1 MFGIRINTNCCDSRK
16 AWYRISRDGTV
27 GKHNSSGDDYIR
39 VAWPKSKVRADVCEI
54 VNRWIR
60 EGRFSVNGAM
70 GGERSYGPM
79 FGWGEGAGPTQQN
92 SDSKG
97 SRLSLPPGVGLRG
110 RETQQGYHK
119 SSASVPSW
127 DLQVPDKPKDASTVV
142 NFGWGSSMESKEESV
157 PTTKNMNSTCAKLE
171 QKLPSDLFFKHP
183 NDTLPTASS
192 ALKSLATG
200 DSVNADPTIPRSPT
214 FQVCKASGATST
226 GKRDAASPHS
236 RSGLGSLPLAV
247 APLPG
252 LINPAEANRCG
263 LLTLPPNSDGF
274 GASAFLEKK
283 QPTETPNKLDAHLS
297 IQNGVSS
304 PGLTLSENSG
314 DQMFGTS
321 KMKATTDH
329 DEWGEMINSPTGFS
343 TQERNTVTM
352 QLPQNHTSTIT
363 GGLVEYIASHNP
375 MHRRDSAP
383 SLLPAIHD
391 CSKSSGIS
399 TSETG
404 PSGIINTVDWD
415 LSVFEGPT
423 VASPDLGASSGCKI
437 KDARKTLPHEDQQ
450 VLDIL
455 DGLPDMGY
463 MLR

>member
-1 MFGIRINTNCCDSRK
+1 MFGIRINTNYCDSRK

-27 GKHNSSGDDYIR
+27 GKHNSGGDDYIR

-92 SDSKG
+92 SDSKA

-127 DLQVPDKPKDASTVV
+127 DLQVPDKSKDASTVV
-142 NFGWGSSMESKEESV
+142 NFGWGSSMESKVESV
-157 PTTKNMNSTCAKLE
+157 PTTKNMNSVCAKLE
-171 QKLPSDLFFKHP
+171 QKLPSDLFLKPP

-192 ALKSLATG
+192 TLKGLAIG
-200 DSVNADPTIPRSPT
+200 DSVNVDPTISRSPT
-214 FQVCKASGATST
+214 FQVCKASGTTSA
-226 GKRDAASPHS
+226 GKRDAASRHN
-236 RSGLGSLPLAV
+236 RSEPGSLPLAV

-252 LINPAEANRCG
+252 LINPTEANRCG
-263 LLTLPPNSDGF
+263 ILTSPPNSDGL

-283 QPTETPNKLDAHLS
+283 QPAETPNKPDAHLS
-297 IQNGVSS
+297 IQNVVS
-304 PGLTLSENSG
+304 PLGLTLSENSG

-321 KMKATTDH
+321 KMTATTDH

-343 TQERNTVTM
+343 TQERSTV
-352 QLPQNHTSTIT
+352 IT
-363 GGLVEYIASHNP
+363 GGLVEYIANHDS

-383 SLLPAIHD
+383 SLLPAIND

-399 TSETG
+399 TLETG
-404 PSGIINTVDWD
+404 LSGIINTVDWD

-423 VASPDLGASSGCKI
+423 VASPYLRASSGCKI
-437 KDARKTLPHEDQQ
+437 KDARKSLPHEEQQ